1 MQFSSSCPVSDQ
13 EVSSLTFWGIIGQ
26 LNVSLALSESANT
39 KLSDQETFL
48 RVTLLEDELL
58 YLGLDFPSKP
68 M

>member
-1 MQFSSSCPVSDQ
+1 M
-13 EVSSLTFWGIIGQ
+13 SSLTFWGIIGQ